1 MIKEK
6 MKQLVGKSIKAYNNE
21 YSKPKID
28 ELKFKEQY
36 QGRIIDCMV
45 GEVDDNYIETPLTDE
60 NVVKLE
66 YSKEGVVKIPSI
78 KGKTILVDS
87 EGNET
92 DTPGE
97 GCRLVSVGEEED
109 NKLIILSKNR
119 NIFNSEEFYNDWK
132 SKESNYIYKE
142 KVDGEDVFKIMDGSS
157 LWDKD
162 RGYKV
167 RVEKGKSYKL
177 SMKVKT
183 IAGTTNNVILVRNGT
198 KNVGGFHVWEEDY
211 FYERYGIFVAEEDY
225 IYICSGYNRHIYFY
239 IKDIQLT
246 QQPYCDTFIPHQSHK
261 TEILLNE
268 PLRSIPSGVCDE
280 IVGNQTIRRVGRI
293 ILDGTENWNVHPY
306 EKEGFLNVWVD
317 PFKKPENMI
326 IFGSTNCERYLKCNI
341 LNIKNNRDLF
351 EELISIHYQPTVK
364 WCYISVSKER
374 MSDINEFKKW
384 LSENHIEILYELAEP
399 IIEEL
404 PNSITLQGFDDTTMY
419 IENSITPIVQ
429 YGYNA
434 LIPYKQELL
443 NQKEEVETNTLDIEQ
458 NIIPYLMDM
467 EFNLML
473 MEDE

>member
-45 GEVDDNYIETPLTDE
+45 GEVDDNYIETPETD
-60 NVVKLE
+60 NHIAKLE
-66 YSKEGVVKIPSI
+66 HSKEGIVKIPSI

-97 GCRLVSVGEEED
+97 GCRLISVGESED
-109 NKLIILSKNR
+109 NRLLISSKNK
-119 NIFNSEEFYNDWK
+119 NIF
-132 SKESNYIYKE
+132 
-142 KVDGEDVFKIMDGSS
+142 DGEIESYYINSSTGQNNGWMEFWRSKDYIRCTPNDKHLVHFKYKDVKKNGAMFFY
-157 LWDKD
+157 DKD
-162 RGYKV
+162 KKYIGMSSTNPTVTPSNCEFIR
-167 RVEKGKSYKL
+167 
-177 SMKVKT
+177 
-183 IAGTTNNVILVRNGT
+183 IAGQAESSGT
-198 KNVGGFHVWEEDY
+198 LIDITKVTDIMLCKGVD
-211 FYERYGIFVAEEDY
+211 VADY
-225 IYICSGYNRHIYFY
+225 IEP
-239 IKDIQLT
+239 KQ
-246 QQPYCDTFIPHQSHK
+246 HK

-268 PLRSIPSGVCDE
+268 PLRSLPNGVCDE
-280 IVGNQTIRRVGRI
+280 IVANRLKRKI
-293 ILDGTENWNVHPY
+293 IKIVLDGSEDWKDADNDLEKTYRASFNASSLGIKYTSLSTFFEPLISGISSKDTENIQHSSLYIYVRINRDRLSEQSPQGL
-306 EKEGFLNVWVD
+306 KEWL
-317 PFKKPENMI
+317 
-326 IFGSTNCERYLKCNI
+326 S
-341 LNIKNNRDLF
+341 KNNVTVLC
-351 EELISIHYQPTVK
+351 EL
-364 WCYISVSKER
+364 E
-374 MSDINEFKKW
+374 
-384 LSENHIEILYELAEP
+384 EP

-404 PNSITLQGFDDTTMY
+404 PNGITLQGFDDTTMY
-419 IENSITPIVQ
+419 IENEITPTVQ

-443 NQKEEVETNTLDIEQ
+443 NQQEEVEVNTLDIEN

>member
-6 MKQLVGKSIKAYNNE
+6 MKQLIGKSINKYNIQHVKDVV
-21 YSKPKID
+21 S

-45 GEVDDNYIETPLTDE
+45 GEVDDNYIETPETD
-60 NVVKLE
+60 NPIVKLE
-66 YSKEGVVKIPSI
+66 HSKEGIVKIPSI

-97 GCRLVSVGEEED
+97 GCRLISVGESED
-109 NKLIILSKNR
+109 NRLLISSKNK
-119 NIFNSEEFYNDWK
+119 NLF
-132 SKESNYIYKE
+132 
-142 KVDGEDVFKIMDGSS
+142 DGELIDDSYVDNSGNIIVDTGMVRTDYIKVSPLKTYTWTIKNTTTFIYCR
-157 LWDKD
+157 LFDKD
-162 RGYKV
+162 KKFIKASQINASRQYTFETTENTIYVIICCIGDLTTILEPHLIEGSIVSTY
-167 RVEKGKSYKL
+167 VEPK
-177 SMKVKT
+177 
-183 IAGTTNNVILVRNGT
+183 
-198 KNVGGFHVWEEDY
+198 
-211 FYERYGIFVAEEDY
+211 
-225 IYICSGYNRHIYFY
+225 
-239 IKDIQLT
+239 Q
-246 QQPYCDTFIPHQSHK
+246 HK

-268 PLRSIPSGVCDE
+268 PLRSLPNGVCDE
-280 IVGNQTIRRVGRI
+280 IVGNQIIRRVGSVT
-293 ILDGTENWNVHPY
+293 LDGDKVSTIGIINDNVVDVLYFDRIVTNKKFINYGIEGQQLIKSNIYKTGVNFNNWNSTTSEY
-306 EKEGFLNVWVD
+306 TLANCNANGFW
-317 PFKKPENMI
+317 
-326 IFGSTNCERYLKCNI
+326 IFLPKFTV
-341 LNIKNNRDLF
+341 LNINDARNYMNDN
-351 EELISIHYQPTVK
+351 PTEV
-364 WCYISVSKER
+364 I
-374 MSDINEFKKW
+374 
-384 LSENHIEILYELAEP
+384 YELEEP

-419 IENSITPIVQ
+419 IENSITPTVS

>member
-6 MKQLVGKSIKAYNNE
+6 MKQLVGKSIKAYNDE
-21 YSKPKID
+21 YSKPKMD

-45 GEVDDNYIETPLTDE
+45 GEVDDNYIETPETDAPI
-60 NVVKLE
+60 VKLE
-66 YSKEGVVKIPSI
+66 HSKEGVVKIPSI

-97 GCRLVSVGEEED
+97 GCRLISVGEEED
-109 NKLIILSKNR
+109 NKLIILSNNKNL
-119 NIFNSEEFYNDWK
+119 FNSEIEKFFINQSTGQDISWNEYWRTKKYIPCKPQTKYVSNFEYKGNIKKTCVFFYDKNKEFINMVW
-132 SKESNYIYKE
+132 SNPCTTPSNCYFIRLGGQ
-142 KVDGEDVFKIMDGSS
+142 GETEIATHINID
-157 LWDKD
+157 
-162 RGYKV
+162 
-167 RVEKGKSYKL
+167 E
-177 SMKVKT
+177 VKNIT
-183 IAGTTNNVILVRNGT
+183 LY
-198 KNVGGFHVWEEDY
+198 EEDNLETY
-211 FYERYGIFVAEEDY
+211 
-225 IYICSGYNRHIYFY
+225 
-239 IKDIQLT
+239 
-246 QQPYCDTFIPHQSHK
+246 IPHQSHK

-268 PLRSIPSGVCDE
+268 PLRSLPNGICDE

-326 IFGSTNCERYLKCNI
+326 MFGSTNCERYLKCNI
-341 LNIKNNRDLF
+341 LNVKNNRDLF
-351 EELISIHYQPTVK
+351 EELISIHYQSTVK

-404 PNSITLQGFDDTTMY
+404 PNSMTLQGFDDTTMY
-419 IENSITPIVQ
+419 IENSITPTVS